1 MVISM
6 KVKKWMPVTAVL
18 AIVIL
23 LLLRP
28 QEAAEAVRVG
38 LALCGRTVIPS
49 LFPFFAAISLLL
61 QLGAAEA
68 LSGLFR
74 PVMQPL
80 FRLRGECALPLL
92 AGFLGGYPSGAKT
105 AAGLYAQ
112 GRISRQEAELLLGFC
127 DNCGPAFLLSYV
139 GAGILGGTE
148 LGVKLYLIH
157 IAAALLTG
165 VLLCRLVGDR
175 GPALLG
181 SSLPVK
187 AVSFPQAL
195 TSSVSGALTSTLG
208 ICAFV
213 VFFQVL
219 AALPPVPLPPLALGA
234 LEMVS
239 GVAALSPGRAGF
251 VAAAA
256 IVGWGGLSVHCQ
268 AMSLT
273 APEGLSFR
281 WHWVGKAVQAAVSAG
296 LAFLAAG

>member
-1 MVISM
+1 M

-18 AIVIL
+18 AIVVL

-165 VLLCRLVGDR
+165 VLLCRLVRDR
-175 GPALLG
+175 GPVLLG

-239 GVAALSPGRAGF
+239 GAAALSPGRAGF

-281 WHWVGKAVQAAVSAG
+281 WHWIGKAVQAAVSAG
-296 LAFLAAG
+296 LAFLVAG

>member
-1 MVISM
+1 M

-18 AIVIL
+18 AIVVL

-38 LALCGRTVIPS
+38 LALCDWTVIPS

-165 VLLCRLVGDR
+165 VLLCRLVRDR
-175 GPALLG
+175 GPVLLG

-239 GVAALSPGRAGF
+239 GAAALSPGRAGF

-281 WHWVGKAVQAAVSAG
+281 WHWVGKAVQALVSAG
-296 LAFLAAG
+296 LAFLVAG

>member
-1 MVISM
+1 M

-18 AIVIL
+18 AIVVL

-68 LSGLFR
+68 LSGLFW

-165 VLLCRLVGDR
+165 VLLCRLVRDR
-175 GPALLG
+175 GPVLLG

-239 GVAALSPGRAGF
+239 GAAALSPGRAGF

-281 WHWVGKAVQAAVSAG
+281 WHWVGKAAQAAVSAG
-296 LAFLAAG
+296 LAFLVAG

>member
-1 MVISM
+1 M

-18 AIVIL
+18 AIVVL

-165 VLLCRLVGDR
+165 VLLCRLVRDR
-175 GPALLG
+175 GPVLLG

-239 GVAALSPGRAGF
+239 GAAALSPGRAGF

-281 WHWVGKAVQAAVSAG
+281 WHWVGKAAQAAVSAG
-296 LAFLAAG
+296 LAFLLAS

>member
-1 MVISM
+1 M

-18 AIVIL
+18 AIVVL

-165 VLLCRLVGDR
+165 VLLCRLVRDR
-175 GPALLG
+175 GPVLLG

-239 GVAALSPGRAGF
+239 GAAALSPGRAGF
-251 VAAAA
+251 IAAAA

-296 LAFLAAG
+296 LAFLVAG

>member
-1 MVISM
+1 MEM
-6 KVKKWMPVTAVL
+6 KKWMPVTAVL
-18 AIVIL
+18 AIVVL

-139 GAGILGGTE
+139 GTGILGGTE

-157 IAAALLTG
+157 IAAALFTG
-165 VLLCRLVGDR
+165 VVLCRLVRDR

-251 VAAAA
+251 IAAAA

-296 LAFLAAG
+296 LAYLVSI

>member
-1 MVISM
+1 M

-18 AIVIL
+18 AIVVL

-112 GRISRQEAELLLGFC
+112 GRISQQEAELLLGFC

-139 GAGILGGTE
+139 GAGILGGTD

-165 VLLCRLVGDR
+165 VFLCRLVRDR

-239 GVAALSPGRAGF
+239 GAAALSPGRAGF

-281 WHWVGKAVQAAVSAG
+281 WHWVGKAVQALVSAG
-296 LAFLAAG
+296 LAFLVAG

>member
-1 MVISM
+1 M

-92 AGFLGGYPSGAKT
+92 AGLLGGYPSGAKT

-165 VLLCRLVGDR
+165 VLLCRLVRDR
-175 GPALLG
+175 GPVLLG

-239 GVAALSPGRAGF
+239 GAAALSPGRAGF

-281 WHWVGKAVQAAVSAG
+281 WHWVGKAAQAAVSAG
-296 LAFLAAG
+296 LAFLLAS

>member
-1 MVISM
+1 M
-6 KVKKWMPVTAVL
+6 
-18 AIVIL
+18 
-23 LLLRP
+23 
-28 QEAAEAVRVG
+28 
-38 LALCGRTVIPS
+38 
-49 LFPFFAAISLLL
+49 
-61 QLGAAEA
+61 
-68 LSGLFR
+68 
-74 PVMQPL
+74 
-80 FRLRGECALPLL
+80 
-92 AGFLGGYPSGAKT
+92 GGYPSGAKT

-112 GRISRQEAELLLGFC
+112 GRISQQEAELLLGFC

-139 GAGILGGTE
+139 GAGILGGTD

-165 VLLCRLVGDR
+165 VFLCRLVRDR

-239 GVAALSPGRAGF
+239 GAAALSPGRAGF

-281 WHWVGKAVQAAVSAG
+281 WHWVGKAVQALVSAG
-296 LAFLAAG
+296 LAFLVAG